1 MSDVVLVKLERCDKA
16 HQIAPPFSLL
26 YLGDSLE
33 KAGFTVRLYNEQGT
47 EANIQKLLEL
57 IHEENPVFIGFSCF
71 TDLSLYHSK
80 KASIE
85 IKKKAGTPVI
95 WGGIHPTIL
104 PEQTLK
110 NEFIDIIAIG
120 EGEETVVELAGF
132 LKKKKSDHKELKN
145 IKGIGFK
152 RKGKVIINEPRPF
165 IKNLDAYSPAWHLI
179 DSEKYIYSGKNFYTQ
194 IGSKLSEERV
204 TALYTSRGCPWRC
217 GYCYNQAVNKRV
229 FRSQTPEKT
238 IKEILFWK
246 RRNVSTVIFEDDNFF
261 SDKNRV
267 LDIIRNVDIKWSAT
281 IRANYIAN
289 WGEEFVKEL
298 SSNGCIEL
306 RIGAESGSQKI
317 LDIMKKD
324 ITVEQIREAV
334 DLCSKYRI
342 KTLLNFMVGIP
353 GETWD
358 DVKMTLDFMDELEK
372 KSEFVSIGSPGVFV
386 PWPGLDLSKRAE
398 KNGFVPPDNLGGWA
412 RQWAQRSKL
421 APYND
426 KRIKFLG
433 FYKSLIRRDLK
444 DLSFPLFT
452 EILRNIAVWRWE
464 KRYFKYP
471 VDYYIPHFI
480 LELLRK
486 SGMKKL
492 SDALF
497 E

>member
-1 MSDVVLVKLERCDKA
+1 MSDVVLVKLERGDKA
-16 HQIAPPFSLL
+16 HQTAPPFSLL
-26 YLGDSLE
+26 YLGDALE

-47 EANIQKLLEL
+47 ESNIKQLLEVIQK
-57 IHEENPVFIGFSCF
+57 ENPLFVGFSCF
-71 TDLSLYHSK
+71 TDLSLNYSK

-85 IKKKAGTPVI
+85 IKKKSDTQIV

-110 NEFIDIIAIG
+110 NDFIDIIAIG
-120 EGEETVVELAGF
+120 EGEETVVEIADV
-132 LKKKKSDHKELKN
+132 LKKKKHSHGELKN

-152 RKGKVIINEPRPF
+152 SKRELRINEPRPF
-165 IKNLDAYSPAWHLI
+165 MKNLDAYSPAWHLL
-179 DSEKYIYSGKNFYTQ
+179 DPEKYIYSGKYFYTQ
-194 IGSKLSEERV
+194 VGSKLSEEKV
-204 TALYTSRGCPWRC
+204 AALYTSRGCPWRC

-229 FRSQTPEKT
+229 FRSQTPKKT

-246 RRNVSTVIFEDDNFF
+246 RRNVSTIIFEDDNFF

-324 ITVEQIREAV
+324 ITVEQIKEAV

-353 GETWD
+353 GETWE
-358 DVKMTLDFMDELEK
+358 DVIMTLDFMDELEK
-372 KSEFVSIGSPGVFV
+372 KSEFVAIGSPGVFV
-386 PWPGLDLSKRAE
+386 PWPGLDLSKEAE
-398 KNGFVPPDNLGGWA
+398 QKGFVPPVTLDGWA

-433 FYKSLIRRDLK
+433 FYKSLIRRDLS
-444 DLSFPLFT
+444 DLSFPFFAEVLQ
-452 EILRNIAVWRWE
+452 NIAMRRWD
-464 KRYFKYP
+464 KRYFRYP
-471 VDYYIPHFI
+471 VDYYIPHFF

-486 SGMKKL
+486 SGMKKM